1 MSKTV
6 LPMFSSKNFIV
17 SSFIFR
23 YLIYFEL
30 IFVYSVREI
39 EHIYKTETDSQA

>member
-30 IFVYSVREI
+30 IFVYSVREN